1 MSKENGLI
9 KFLKKISN
17 QFSEKLQL
25 IISLSSNEKRYLE
38 FEKYLKEINDQL
50 HLIYNS
56 SKNKKR
62 NTTYNSINH
71 TLNSS
76 KEKTTKNSTKNS
88 TRNIFSY
95 NYKKTLSNINQKK
108 KEKEIPKVLNTTS
121 NKINKTEIINL
132 NKKNE
137 KEKIPIKKLNPNQIN
152 LNNEKEKRKIN
163 TPEPRKKLN
172 PAQKVNTLN
181 KTVKKIKNKITMK
194 TEKKKPIK
202 IKF

>member
-62 NTTYNSINH
+62 NIKYN
-71 TLNSS
+71 
-76 KEKTTKNSTKNS
+76 
-88 TRNIFSY
+88 
-95 NYKKTLSNINQKK
+95 
-108 KEKEIPKVLNTTS
+108 
-121 NKINKTEIINL
+121 
-132 NKKNE
+132 
-137 KEKIPIKKLNPNQIN
+137 
-152 LNNEKEKRKIN
+152 
-163 TPEPRKKLN
+163 
-172 PAQKVNTLN
+172 
-181 KTVKKIKNKITMK
+181 
-194 TEKKKPIK
+194 
-202 IKF
+202 

>member
-56 SKNKKR
+56 SKNKKS
-62 NTTYNSINH
+62 NTYNSINH

-76 KEKTTKNSTKNS
+76 KEKTTKNST
-88 TRNIFSY
+88 RNIFSY
-95 NYKKTLSNINQKK
+95 NDKKTLSYINQKK

-137 KEKIPIKKLNPNQIN
+137 KEKIPIKKINTNQIKI
-152 LNNEKEKRKIN
+152 NNEKEKRKKN
-163 TPEPRKKLN
+163 TKEQKKKLN
-172 PAQKVNTLN
+172 TYQKVNT
-181 KTVKKIKNKITMK
+181 
-194 TEKKKPIK
+194 
-202 IKF
+202 